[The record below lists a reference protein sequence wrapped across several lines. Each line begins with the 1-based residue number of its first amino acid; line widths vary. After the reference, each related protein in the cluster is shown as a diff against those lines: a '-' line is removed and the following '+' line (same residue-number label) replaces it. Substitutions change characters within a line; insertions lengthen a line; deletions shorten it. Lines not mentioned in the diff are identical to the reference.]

1 MSRRTT
7 LSSDLI
13 LLITAVIWGF
23 AFVAQRMGMEHIGP
37 FLFNGIRF
45 GLGVLTLLAVQKIRN
60 MEAWKRGS
68 GELPSANRE
77 PMTADHRPPTAD
89 RQLPTAYGLLLGLIL
104 FAGASFQQVGIVYT
118 TAGNAGF
125 ITGLYVI
132 LVPMFGIFTGQKA
145 AWNLWLGALFAVI
158 GLYFLSI
165 TAGFNMSQGDL
176 LVLVSAIFW
185 AVHVLYTGWLS
196 PRTSAI
202 KLAIV
207 QFSVCSIL
215 SFSSAFIFERIS
227 FSGIYQAIWPIL
239 YGGILSVGIAYTLQI
254 VGQKKAP
261 PAHAAIIMSLETV
274 FAVIGGVIILSETMT
289 DRKWMGCGLM
299 LLGMVMAQ
307 VTVGGRQSA
316 VGSQRSAVKGPVTNY
331 DNK

>member
-1 MSRRTT
+1 
-7 LSSDLI
+7 
-13 LLITAVIWGF
+13 
-23 AFVAQRMGMEHIGP
+23 
-37 FLFNGIRF
+37 
-45 GLGVLTLLAVQKIRN
+45 
-60 MEAWKRGS
+60 
-68 GELPSANRE
+68 
-77 PMTADHRPPTAD
+77 
-89 RQLPTAYGLLLGLIL
+89 
-104 FAGASFQQVGIVYT
+104 
-118 TAGNAGF
+118 
-125 ITGLYVI
+125 
-132 LVPMFGIFTGQKA
+132 MFGMFTGQKA

-196 PRTSAI
+196 PKTSAI
-202 KLAIV
+202 KLAIM

-215 SFSSAFIFERIS
+215 SFLSAFIFERIS
-227 FSGIYQAIWPIL
+227 FSGIYQAMWPIL

-274 FAVIGGVIILSETMT
+274 FAVTGGVIILSETMT

-307 VTVGGRQSA
+307 VTVGSRQSA
-316 VGSQRSAVKGPVTNY
+316 VGGQQSKDQ
-331 DNK
+331 